1 MNALKKALI
10 AGGCAVLLALGTN
23 TVMAQGGGGRGGRN
37 FDPAAFKAMQ
47 LENTNT
53 DLEITDDA
61 EWNAISPKVSKVMD
75 ARQELMANGMRGM
88 FGRGGNR
95 RNNNNNNGGDTAQ
108 RPQRSP
114 FGGEPSAAVTA
125 LEKAI
130 EDKAPTA
137 EVKTKLAAVQ
147 AENKDKMAKFT
158 AAQEELRGVLTPRQ
172 EAIATLHGLLQ

>member
-23 TVMAQGGGGRGGRN
+23 TVMAQGNNGGGRGRGN
-37 FDPAAFKAMQ
+37 YDPAQMKAAR
-47 LENTNT
+47 LDRTKTE
-53 DLEITDDA
+53 LEITDDT
-61 EWNAISPKVSKVMD
+61 EWNAISPKVSKVFD
-75 ARQELMANGMRGM
+75 AQGEVFANAMRGAR
-88 FGRGGNR
+88 GGGNR
-95 RNNNNNNGGDTAQ
+95 RGGGEDNAQRQPRNNG
-108 RPQRSP
+108 

-137 EVKTKLAAVQ
+137 EIKTKLAAVQ
-147 AENKDKMAKFT
+147 AENKDKVAKLL